1 MIYFDT
7 DVLINYQ
14 FNQNQISHNKA
25 IALYEQC
32 TQDKTFFT
40 SLLALQEFGYVA
52 HRLGLPSSDIEAII
66 QGLMISNPVNYTA
79 SDFVR
84 GIQIAKLVGFQNIN
98 DCIHTAIAENNGC
111 SEIYTFNKTDFHR
124 IQRHTNLKITILP

>member
-52 HRLGLPSSDIEAII
+52 HRLGSPSSDIEAII
-66 QGLMISNPVNYTA
+66 
-79 SDFVR
+79 
-84 GIQIAKLVGFQNIN
+84 
-98 DCIHTAIAENNGC
+98 
-111 SEIYTFNKTDFHR
+111 
-124 IQRHTNLKITILP
+124 